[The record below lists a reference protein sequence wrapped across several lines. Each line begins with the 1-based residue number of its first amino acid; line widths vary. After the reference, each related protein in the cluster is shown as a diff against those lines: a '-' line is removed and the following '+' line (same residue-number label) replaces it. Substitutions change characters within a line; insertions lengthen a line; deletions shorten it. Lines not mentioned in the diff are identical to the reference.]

1 LPNVWWVQYFNSMD
15 MLILNTIEVSDVPE
29 VAHASK
35 EDYEDSIERLG
46 EWLQVMQ
53 ETEKLDA

>member
-1 LPNVWWVQYFNSMD
+1 
-15 MLILNTIEVSDVPE
+15 
-29 VAHASK
+29 VAQASV

-53 ETEKLDA
+53 EPEGAGS

>member
-1 LPNVWWVQYFNSMD
+1 MD
-15 MLILNTIEVSDVPE
+15 TLILNTIEVSDVPE
-29 VAHASK
+29 VAQASQ

-53 ETEKLDA
+53 AAEKLDD